1 MLHEL
6 LQPMGVQFVGY
17 WPLEGYTFT
26 SRKPLT
32 ADGTQFVGLALDDVN
47 QFEQSDERIEQ
58 WCEQVLTETADRL

>member
-1 MLHEL
+1 MLHNL
-6 LQPMGVQFVGY
+6 LLPRGLQFAGY

-58 WCEQVLTETADRL
+58 WCEQILTETADRL